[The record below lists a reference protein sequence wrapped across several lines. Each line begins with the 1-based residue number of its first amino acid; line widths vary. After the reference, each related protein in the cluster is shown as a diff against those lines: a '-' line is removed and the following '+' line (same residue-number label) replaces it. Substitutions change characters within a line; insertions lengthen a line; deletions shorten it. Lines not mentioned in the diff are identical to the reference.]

1 MTAGNM
7 DSVKNNNLAFCL
19 ELFKAKTLELINR
32 TPKNDATIN
41 MESKGCYKYLSQN
54 LIQILINRAIR
65 SSIEYVM
72 SILSE
77 DDQRNTLLS
86 AYNESS
92 TESNIVG
99 GHHAYS
105 STTSIVF
112 TAFCKQTKQ
121 FLHSRF
127 SGNPVTIFIPEP
139 VIQKGQKEIGAFVK
153 TIGSLL
159 TYSSRYGMR
168 SALVTAGCDS
178 EDLEYIQDQKM
189 DKIED
194 LRRESPKRSFENSFQ
209 KKPVAIKQENNLRN
223 LV

>member
-19 ELFKAKTLELINR
+19 ELFRAKTLELINR
-32 TPKNDATIN
+32 TPKNDAVIN
-41 MESKGCYKYLSQN
+41 MESKGYYKYLSQN

-65 SSIEYVM
+65 NSIEYVM
-72 SILSE
+72 SVLSE
-77 DDQRNTLLS
+77 DDQRDTLLS

-99 GHHAYS
+99 ECHTYS

-112 TAFCKQTKQ
+112 TAFCKKNKQ
-121 FLHSRF
+121 VLHSKF
-127 SGNPVTIFIPEP
+127 SGKPVTIFVPQD
-139 VIQKGQKEIGAFVK
+139 VIKQGQKEIGSFVK
-153 TIGSLL
+153 TIGALL

-178 EDLEYIQDQKM
+178 EDLEYIQDQRM
-189 DKIED
+189 DKVED
-194 LRRESPKRSFENSFQ
+194 ARRGNTNKNFENSFQ
-209 KKPVAIKQENNLRN
+209 KKPVVVKQENNLRN